1 MPELTTTILPAI
13 DDRPDA
19 YDELFREYINERIL
33 VFNNEVTDDMVED
46 IVMYIL
52 KWNSDDKDLPIDKRK
67 KIKLYISSVGGDSFV
82 AQNVVD
88 VIINSKTPII
98 GVGLSLV
105 ASAAFHIYI
114 ACHERVAFKN
124 SIFLMHDG
132 SITISNS
139 SKKAADTFAFIQ
151 STEERTKQH
160 VLNRTKME
168 PDFYDKVFDTEFY
181 MYADGRAK
189 ELGVVDK
196 IIGDDVDVDYIL

>member
-1 MPELTTTILPAI
+1 MPDITTIVPSTI
-13 DDRPDA
+13 EQSSA
-19 YDELFREYINERIL
+19 YDELFREYLDERIL

-46 IVMYIL
+46 ILMYIL
-52 KWNSDDKDLPIDKRK
+52 KWNCEDKDLPIEKRK

-88 VIINSKTPII
+88 VIMNSKTPII

-114 ACHERVAFKN
+114 ACNERVAFKN

-160 VLNRTKME
+160 VLDKTKMDS
-168 PDFYDKVFDTEFY
+168 DFYDKVFETEFY
-181 MYADGRAK
+181 MYAQGKAK

-196 IIGDDVDVDYIL
+196 IIGDDVDIDYIL

>member
-1 MPELTTTILPAI
+1 MPDITTIVPSTI
-13 DDRPDA
+13 EQSSA
-19 YDELFREYINERIL
+19 YDELFREYLDERIL

-46 IVMYIL
+46 ILMYIL
-52 KWNSDDKDLPIDKRK
+52 KWNGEDKDLPIEKRK

-88 VIINSKTPII
+88 VIMNSKTPII

-160 VLNRTKME
+160 VLDKTKMDS
-168 PDFYDKVFDTEFY
+168 DFYDKVFETEFY
-181 MYADGRAK
+181 MYAQGKAK

-196 IIGDDVDVDYIL
+196 IIGDDVDIDYIL

>member
-1 MPELTTTILPAI
+1 MPEFATLLTASS
-13 DDRPDA
+13 DQSSA
-19 YDELFREYINERIL
+19 YDELFREYLNERIL
-33 VFNNEVTDDMVED
+33 VFNNEVSDDMVED

-52 KWNSDDKDLPIDKRK
+52 KWNGEDRDIPVEKRR

-88 VIINSKTPII
+88 VIMNSKTPII

-160 VLNRTKME
+160 VLDRTKME
-168 PDFYDKVFDTEFY
+168 SDFYDKVFETEFY
-181 MYADGRAK
+181 MYAEGKAK

-196 IIGDDVDVDYIL
+196 IIGEDVDVDYIL